1 MEFYPVPQ
9 PDDISEREK
18 EDATGAYLM
27 MFASVAIGLPMP
39 LVNIIASVVYYFV
52 NRNKGLF
59 VKFHSLQS
67 LYSQLPVSL
76 LNSFV
81 VIWAIVN
88 LVKDNPFTNIFWGL
102 AITAAVLT
110 IIYFTF
116 SIIAAVRAHQGR
128 FYYFIF
134 FGKLSYMQA
143 FRKTEEKHI
152 SYQNKPPAL

>member
-1 MEFYPVPQ
+1 MEFYSIPQ
-9 PDDISEREK
+9 PDEISEREK

-27 MFASVAIGLPMP
+27 MFATVAIGIPLP
-39 LVNIIASVVYYFV
+39 LVNIISSVVYYFV

-76 LNSFV
+76 LNSYL

-88 LVKDNPFTNIFWGL
+88 LIKDNPFTNVFWGL
-102 AITAAVLT
+102 VITAVVIT
-110 IIYFTF
+110 IIYFIF

-134 FGKLSYMQA
+134 FGKLSYWQA
-143 FRKTEEKHI
+143 FRKKEKI
-152 SYQNKPPAL
+152 PVSYQNKPPAF